1 MQLKSNVYNKYIYK
15 RNNIFYKSD
24 TILKKKQCLKKQNP
38 RVLTD
43 QKNQESLEH
52 WEKQNLSQWIVS
64 IQIIISAFGYP

>member
-1 MQLKSNVYNKYIYK
+1 MYII
-15 RNNIFYKSD
+15 NIYTREIIYFINQTQYY
-24 TILKKKQCLKKQNP
+24 KKKQCLKKQNP